1 MWKAKHSASGT
12 TFLPQSR
19 LSYNL
24 YESLTLTLTLTLA
37 ISNNDSVRGEDLH
50 SMIKFYYPEIKII
63 YTPPVL
69 MSLLGHFSE
78 TVQRIWKGC
87 VFLHV
92 FFSTLHACFFI
103 HVVSFFHMCFIFKH
117 DFYVYDVCF
126 LSFKHDF
133 FIP

>member
-1 MWKAKHSASGT
+1 
-12 TFLPQSR
+12 
-19 LSYNL
+19 
-24 YESLTLTLTLTLA
+24 
-37 ISNNDSVRGEDLH
+37 
-50 SMIKFYYPEIKII
+50 MIKFYYPEIKII

-103 HVVSFFHMCFIFKH
+103 HVVSFFLLYMRVFLFTWFLFFTCVLYLSMIFTFMTSAFCLLSMIFLYL
-117 DFYVYDVCF
+117 DFLLTKRTETTPV
-126 LSFKHDF
+126 KK
-133 FIP
+133 ITRKN